1 VTIVQVNVLNHDLR
15 VNYGPSPDPGYD
27 YVSGNHN
34 KNEKSD
40 VILKSLSSEIKQ
52 RVINLKK
59 NNVLKLLKLITKQ
72 CAANMMKC
80 NLLNLLMLNTKSLM
94 RPTRRTENQSE
105 TPGPKIF
112 KIKISHFLKHL
123 NLLSFFEVGFNQFK
137 VGISTAKMLSLTIY
151 ITLLRQNVESN
162 PGMKLDKQDS
172 LAILTYNC
180 NGLGDKK
187 KLKRL
192 TLKLKPIVDKGG
204 IVFLQETHLNDTG
217 YLSTIWKNKFES
229 NCIKSNSA
237 GVLILYSN
245 DYELVEVSKD
255 KEGRHICIAIKNNV
269 NNLILSNSYFPND
282 HKTGITFA
290 ESVYLRIL
298 EFQHKYQDYLT
309 IAGGDYNVCLNS
321 NDSLNRLR
329 NNPEIRLSE
338 TIVNN
343 NKITNL
349 LDSYRI
355 VHKEGGFTWN
365 RGSCY
370 SRLDYIFISE
380 SLTQIIKKAE
390 HEWSFENSDHAAI
403 MITFRNK
410 EFLVKGPGIVKV
422 NTAILDDPLVVK
434 QLEEEIISMM
444 SQTDSTWNPH
454 NKLEFLKVA
463 IRSVFSTKVSEIRK
477 VLSSNITDLEEESN
491 QMEDLKI
498 SIIKQVDTY
507 PNKQD
512 ILGKI
517 NNAISMLK
525 IKLTQLRANLSNKLA
540 FKSKV
545 KWFEYGEKSNKFFLN
560 LIKSRQSQKLI
571 NFIKNEDR
579 SYKGKEVISG
589 IREFYESLYAAK
601 SREKMNSHNDK
612 FYENCPKLSKEQSI
626 DLDNEITMTDLTKSL
641 NSCKDSSPG
650 PDGIPYLVYKKFWKI
665 AGPIILE
672 SWKFSVKQ
680 NRLPPSHY
688 ESVITLLPKEGKDN
702 SDIKNWRPIT
712 LSNCD
717 AKIITKALSNKISR
731 VLDSI
736 IDPSQTAYVPG
747 RAVADNLR
755 SNLFLKRHCKHYN
768 INSVLISLDA
778 KKAFDSVN
786 HEYIV
791 ETLEAY
797 GFGAGFVGIF
807 KLLYQN
813 ITARILVNG
822 YLSESLR
829 IERGVKQGDALSCA
843 IFILCIDPLLRNL
856 NKSKIIKGIDIRNNT
871 EIIKFKSAAFA
882 DDVSVI
888 CKNEKNSIQGVFDE
902 YNRLTTRS
910 GLELNADKTEILRLN
925 NADLETFNFEYN
937 DKMLKI
943 ISVAKLKICGIYYCS
958 DLDDEYKMNVID
970 KINILSYKIRQ
981 WTPRQLTMEGKILIV
996 KTFGLSQL
1004 IYNMQSYEFKF
1015 AELKNV
1021 ERIIFKFIWST
1032 NENQNGID
1040 RISRA
1045 VMKNEY
1051 EMGGLNVTDVDCLD
1065 KSIKLRQFIRANK
1078 LKHPISKIQ
1087 HLLTGGCTIKQ
1098 EYSKISE
1105 KEAICSSA
1113 QKTINI
1119 ITDHNRL
1126 TYNTLSSEEI
1136 ESDKNLI
1143 DEISSINIKNYL
1155 TRKGRMF
1162 QICILNKLSKNGIT
1176 SLAELTQ
1183 AYEHEQEANL
1193 VKSMKIILSA
1203 FPKKLTE
1210 IAENYNENLNN
1221 DSEEMKYIQ
1230 ITPSSRMSIETIT
1243 TKQFQNTLKKA
1254 LNKVEEVN
1262 FIEKLGV
1269 SDFVKTDILKFR
1281 QLCKNSKLRNIY
1293 FRLINRDFFTH
1304 SRMFKYNMTNTDK
1317 CPRCGLTESI
1327 NHLIWECSHVR
1338 TIWGLYNNFVNSVG
1352 NEKDHV
1358 KTYDDVYR
1366 VGRTPA
1372 ISLIKIRVIQELIQ
1386 VERPKNWNENNLES
1400 IVNDLIN
1407 NERYIAIQK
1416 FSLKKFLAKWN
1427 LTE

>member
-1 VTIVQVNVLNHDLR
+1 
-15 VNYGPSPDPGYD
+15 
-27 YVSGNHN
+27 
-34 KNEKSD
+34 
-40 VILKSLSSEIKQ
+40 
-52 RVINLKK
+52 
-59 NNVLKLLKLITKQ
+59 
-72 CAANMMKC
+72 
-80 NLLNLLMLNTKSLM
+80 
-94 RPTRRTENQSE
+94 
-105 TPGPKIF
+105 
-112 KIKISHFLKHL
+112 
-123 NLLSFFEVGFNQFK
+123 
-137 VGISTAKMLSLTIY
+137 
-151 ITLLRQNVESN
+151 
-162 PGMKLDKQDS
+162 
-172 LAILTYNC
+172 
-180 NGLGDKK
+180 
-187 KLKRL
+187 
-192 TLKLKPIVDKGG
+192 
-204 IVFLQETHLNDTG
+204 
-217 YLSTIWKNKFES
+217 
-229 NCIKSNSA
+229 
-237 GVLILYSN
+237 
-245 DYELVEVSKD
+245 
-255 KEGRHICIAIKNNV
+255 
-269 NNLILSNSYFPND
+269 
-282 HKTGITFA
+282 
-290 ESVYLRIL
+290 
-298 EFQHKYQDYLT
+298 
-309 IAGGDYNVCLNS
+309 
-321 NDSLNRLR
+321 
-329 NNPEIRLSE
+329 
-338 TIVNN
+338 
-343 NKITNL
+343 
-349 LDSYRI
+349 
-355 VHKEGGFTWN
+355 
-365 RGSCY
+365 
-370 SRLDYIFISE
+370 
-380 SLTQIIKKAE
+380 
-390 HEWSFENSDHAAI
+390 
-403 MITFRNK
+403 
-410 EFLVKGPGIVKV
+410 
-422 NTAILDDPLVVK
+422 
-434 QLEEEIISMM
+434 
-444 SQTDSTWNPH
+444 
-454 NKLEFLKVA
+454 
-463 IRSVFSTKVSEIRK
+463 
-477 VLSSNITDLEEESN
+477 
-491 QMEDLKI
+491 
-498 SIIKQVDTY
+498 
-507 PNKQD
+507 
-512 ILGKI
+512 
-517 NNAISMLK
+517 
-525 IKLTQLRANLSNKLA
+525 
-540 FKSKV
+540 
-545 KWFEYGEKSNKFFLN
+545 
-560 LIKSRQSQKLI
+560 
-571 NFIKNEDR
+571 
-579 SYKGKEVISG
+579 
-589 IREFYESLYAAK
+589 
-601 SREKMNSHNDK
+601 
-612 FYENCPKLSKEQSI
+612 
-626 DLDNEITMTDLTKSL
+626 
-641 NSCKDSSPG
+641 
-650 PDGIPYLVYKKFWKI
+650 
-665 AGPIILE
+665 
-672 SWKFSVKQ
+672 
-680 NRLPPSHY
+680 
-688 ESVITLLPKEGKDN
+688 
-702 SDIKNWRPIT
+702 
-712 LSNCD
+712 
-717 AKIITKALSNKISR
+717 
-731 VLDSI
+731 
-736 IDPSQTAYVPG
+736 
-747 RAVADNLR
+747 
-755 SNLFLKRHCKHYN
+755 
-768 INSVLISLDA
+768 
-778 KKAFDSVN
+778 
-786 HEYIV
+786 
-791 ETLEAY
+791 
-797 GFGAGFVGIF
+797 
-807 KLLYQN
+807 
-813 ITARILVNG
+813 
-822 YLSESLR
+822 
-829 IERGVKQGDALSCA
+829 
-843 IFILCIDPLLRNL
+843 
-856 NKSKIIKGIDIRNNT
+856 
-871 EIIKFKSAAFA
+871 
-882 DDVSVI
+882 
-888 CKNEKNSIQGVFDE
+888 
-902 YNRLTTRS
+902 
-910 GLELNADKTEILRLN
+910 
-925 NADLETFNFEYN
+925 
-937 DKMLKI
+937 MLKI

-1004 IYNMQSYEFKF
+1004 IYNMQSYEFRF

-1243 TKQFQNTLKKA
+1243 TKQFQITLKKA